1 MKTVILTNEQGETLG
16 TSEIIEAHTN
26 GGSLHK
32 AFSAVIFNPDN
43 TRMLIQQR
51 TEEKMLWPGFW
62 SNTCCSHPKE
72 EQSIE
77 KEAQIR
83 LQEECGFTCPLTVI
97 SSFVYKAED
106 PHGKGTEHEYD
117 TILVGEIEE
126 STPLDPDPLE
136 IADMKWV
143 EVSDVQKDLA
153 INPGKY
159 SPWFHD
165 IIRILYSNPT
175 P

>member
-1 MKTVILTNEQGETLG
+1 MKTVILTNKEGESLDKC
-16 TSEIIEAHTN
+16 EIIEAHTN
-26 GGSLHK
+26 GGKLHK
-32 AFSAVIFNPDN
+32 AFSAVIFNIDN

-51 TEEKMLWPGFW
+51 AEEKMLWPGYW

-72 EQSIE
+72 EKSIE
-77 KEAQIR
+77 EEAATR

-106 PHGKGTEHEYD
+106 PNGSGTEHEYD
-117 TILVGEIEE
+117 TILVGETEE
-126 STPLDPDPLE
+126 STSLDPDPSE

-143 EVSDVQKDLA
+143 DVSDLQKDLN
-153 INPGKY
+153 INPDKY

-165 IIRILYSNPT
+165 IMYILYQEPS
-175 P
+175 